1 ARGAAR
7 RPRDGAARSAASRP
21 PPGGAPSGP
30 GGPRGRGAPR
40 GRPPN
45 APPAATAAA
54 GSAAPARIPPARP
67 RPGPCRANGPAARA
81 DRPPAA
87 PAPAGGGPTAGRSRR
102 CPVPAQGGVGAPPDS
117 ADGPC
122 PPCAAG
128 QRYGESFPQEP
139 SLRRHAPPSGHLT
152 FCARSRC
159 YSPDDRRSGLA
170 PGRRRHSGR
179 TRLRVAAETRSCS
192 GGSTSSHADAH
203 HHPPSPSAGDPAPEH
218 RTSRRGRM
226 SADRRHGTRRRA
238 VLGTWSA
245 DSGTGLWDQAF
256 PAQAWRAVL
265 GEATVSLEIDGGP
278 AQLWS
283 ARSGRRRLVTRSA
296 AGRLDLPLEADG
308 AEWFWVEGPV
318 RSVTWCAAVGADLP
332 EVAVVMPTRL
342 REQDA
347 IAQSARFARMDLVRR
362 VIVVDQGGTLADLP
376 EFARLRAEHPAIT
389 LISQPNLGGSGGYAR
404 GMLEASAD
412 PAAAVLFSDDHAVL
426 SEESLR
432 RMVTYQA
439 LAPRPT
445 ILGTPLFSS
454 DRPTRLLAHSER
466 VGAREFQWRAADR
479 VHGAVDLAGTTPAD
493 WTFVDPGSPANYTG
507 WWGTLFPPGTAQRLG
522 LPAPLFLK
530 WDDAEYGLRA
540 TQHGFDHAVLP
551 GTSVHHPPWTAFRT
565 QMTWTARVLH
575 RNRLAIAAAYGAGR
589 GVIASSLLHQVK
601 HVLAGHLLT
610 AELWEDAIDAMRAG
624 PDAWMG
630 RDLQRARDDGDRIV
644 RAW

>member
-1 ARGAAR
+1 MS
-7 RPRDGAARSAASRP
+7 D
-21 PPGGAPSGP
+21 
-30 GGPRGRGAPR
+30 
-40 GRPPN
+40 
-45 APPAATAAA
+45 
-54 GSAAPARIPPARP
+54 
-67 RPGPCRANGPAARA
+67 
-81 DRPPAA
+81 D
-87 PAPAGGGPTAGRSRR
+87 
-102 CPVPAQGGVGAPPDS
+102 
-117 ADGPC
+117 
-122 PPCAAG
+122 
-128 QRYGESFPQEP
+128 
-139 SLRRHAPPSGHLT
+139 HL
-152 FCARSRC
+152 
-159 YSPDDRRSGLA
+159 
-170 PGRRRHSGR
+170 
-179 TRLRVAAETRSCS
+179 
-192 GGSTSSHADAH
+192 
-203 HHPPSPSAGDPAPEH
+203 
-218 RTSRRGRM
+218 
-226 SADRRHGTRRRA
+226 HGTRRTSRTRT
-238 VLGTWSA
+238 VLGAWSA
-245 DSGTGLWDQAF
+245 DSGTGTGLWDQAL

-265 GEATVSLEIDGGP
+265 GETTVSLEIDGGP

-283 ARSGRRRLVTRSA
+283 ARSGRRRLVARSA

-318 RSVTWCAAVGADLP
+318 RSVTWSAAIGTDLP
-332 EVAVVMPTRL
+332 GVTVVMPTRL

-347 IAQSARFARMDLVRR
+347 IAQSGRFARMGLVRR

-376 EFARLRAEHPAIT
+376 EFARLRAEHPTIA
-389 LISQPNLGGSGGYAR
+389 LVSQPNLGGSGGYAR
-404 GMLEASAD
+404 GMLEASDD
-412 PAAAVLFSDDHAVL
+412 PAAAVLFSDDDAVL

-479 VHGAVDLAGTTPAD
+479 MHGAVDLADTIPAD
-493 WTFVDPGSPANYTG
+493 WTFVDPRDRANYTG
-507 WWGTLFPPGTAQRLG
+507 WWGTLFPPGTVQRLG

-540 TQHGFDHAVLP
+540 TRHGFDHAVLP

-630 RDLQRARDDGDRIV
+630 RDLQRARDDGERIV
-644 RAW
+644 RAWHRDHDLPADTPATRGSPIALPVAVLRAVRRLVMPDRPPQAIVAVHADDVHWRTTLGADAVLVADDDGTTVSAFVVRGSDMRRALRRSLLSHLGLAVRWRSLVRRYRAELPRHTTPDSWSALFAAAAPERT